1 MNADHDAAER
11 SSAPVRTD
19 GGSPMPGVPTGE
31 DDSQGGSDPEPG
43 TPTGSGSGP
52 SDSSGGTQMPGVPDS
67 KGEEP
72 AVKSNEGNTCG
83 APTQEEDDGQT
94 HDLTTAFTLN
104 ALASTVD
111 PAAVVEDARNW
122 SDWVGVVGT
131 VDSPTM
137 NTFLRRNGV
146 DIDFFNGA
154 NAPAERLAR
163 VASEGSAFHSDRLV
177 LVGVEGEEGFAPE
190 AGWEFELL
198 EPTAEEAGWDL
209 Q

>member
-1 MNADHDAAER
+1 MHERDAGDR
-11 SSAPVRTD
+11 SPVVRTD
-19 GGSPMPGVPTGE
+19 GGSPMPGVPPE
-31 DDSQGGSDPEPG
+31 DEPADEDPQPG
-43 TPTGSGSGP
+43 TPTESAEPADTAGGS
-52 SDSSGGTQMPGVPDS
+52 QMPGVPDS
-67 KGEEP
+67 KGPEP
-72 AVKSNEGNTCG
+72 AVKQNEGNTCG
-83 APTQEEDDGQT
+83 TSIEEDEET

-104 ALASTVD
+104 ALASTAN

-154 NAPAERLAR
+154 NEPAERLAR
-163 VASEGSAFHSDRLV
+163 VAASGSAFHSDRLV
-177 LVGVEGEEGFAPE
+177 LVGVEGEEGFVPE
-190 AGWEFELL
+190 EDWEFELL
-198 EPTAEEAGWDL
+198 EPTAAEAGWEL